1 MSEGVLTN
9 QGFYGADGR
18 QWPFIGQIAD
28 DSTWRDNILA
38 GKFKS
43 AKTVPGWGRRV
54 KVRIMGVHDQEQET
68 IPDDQ
73 LPWATIEYPTTA
85 GSGGANAFQTANI
98 RQGMFVTG
106 YFLDGADQNVPVITG
121 VMGQNAQTGMQTKTG
136 MTGGKAF
143 ESMSGYAET
152 KEPYPGQTKPK
163 VPEDGLVVDEESED
177 TATPPPGS
185 ILNKF
190 GLSGTPTAK
199 QLAMIASATVD
210 AGIEGLVGSAAD
222 TFIKDNVTAG
232 IDNLRKA
239 EKLAT
244 RPPLKNATKETP
256 DAVHMMSAA
265 DIKRNRKM
273 CEKIVTMKPD
283 DIVQSSLKAVQT
295 VTENLSKELEYVQ
308 DAIRRYSGAVSS
320 IGNPVQDMKELI
332 GKAACQIAKYMKVV
346 FDKIMNYVMET
357 LNAGMTSVVASTP
370 SSMRYQVSDLKE
382 TVGELT
388 LCMYGKITNSLCG
401 SIEGLLNDLFNP
413 DKLKKQA
420 EEDALNPNAE
430 DGNTYTSVPACAA
443 EDMMGNILAIHKD
456 AINDANNNLIDNIN
470 SFIDDLQS
478 QLSGVSGGIGDIMT
492 KMGGINGSMTSA
504 LGFAN
509 IKLNV
514 FGCELKPAAS
524 MSDYYTLCT
533 GGAGSPQQSM
543 PSNKAVE
550 NKTSTSTPE
559 NKATPDTNF
568 IEPTKGQTEVDMS
581 QNTESNTDEE
591 WLSEELTD
599 EQREDIMNDPNIDIG

>member
-18 QWPFIGQIAD
+18 QWPFIGQVAD

-177 TATPPPGS
+177 TAKPPPGA

-199 QLAMIASATVD
+199 QLAMIASAVSD
-210 AGIEGLVGSAAD
+210 GNAEGLTGAALD
-222 TFIKDNVTAG
+222 AFTRDKVTTG
-232 IDNLRKA
+232 VDNLRKT

-244 RPPLKNATKETP
+244 RPPLKNATKESP

-295 VTENLSKELEYVQ
+295 VTENLSKEIEYVQ
-308 DAIRRYSGAVSS
+308 DAIRRYSGAVSAV
-320 IGNPVQDMKELI
+320 GDPVQDMKELI

-346 FDKIMNYVMET
+346 FDKIMNYVMDT
-357 LNAGMTSVVASTP
+357 LNSSMTSVVASTP

-420 EEDALNPNAE
+420 EDDALNPE
-430 DGNTYTSVPACAA
+430 EPNTYPSVPACAA

-456 AINDANNNLIDNIN
+456 AINDANNSLIDNIN
-470 SFIDDLQS
+470 SFLDDLQS
-478 QLSGVSGGIGDIMT
+478 QLSGISGGIGDIMT

-533 GGAGSPQQSM
+533 GGAGAPQQSM

-559 NKATPDTNF
+559 NKAKPDINF
-568 IEPTKGQTEVDMS
+568 MEPTKGQTEVDMS
-581 QNTESNTDEE
+581 QNTESDSDENWDE
-591 WLSEELTD
+591 TMSLSREQIMEDTNFEL
-599 EQREDIMNDPNIDIG
+599 Q

>member
-1 MSEGVLTN
+1 MSEGILTN

-18 QWPFIGQIAD
+18 QWPFIGQVAD

-73 LPWATIEYPTTA
+73 LPWATINYPTTA
-85 GSGGANAFQTANI
+85 GSGGANAFQTVNI

-121 VMGQNAQTGMQTKTG
+121 VMGQNAQTEMQTQTG
-136 MTGGKAF
+136 MKGGKAF

-152 KEPYPGQTKPK
+152 EEPYPGQTKPK
-163 VPEDGLVVDEESED
+163 VPEDGLVVDEESAD
-177 TATPPPGS
+177 TAKPAPGA

-190 GLSGTPTAK
+190 GLSGTPTPK
-199 QLAMIASATVD
+199 QLAMIASATAD
-210 AGIEGLVGSAAD
+210 ANALGLVGDKLDA
-222 TFIKDNVTAG
+222 FVKDGVTAG
-232 IDNLRKA
+232 IDNLRKT

-244 RPPLKNATKETP
+244 RSPLKNATKETP

-265 DIKRNRKM
+265 DIKRNKKM

-295 VTENLSKELEYVQ
+295 VTENLSKELEDVQ

-320 IGNPVQDMKELI
+320 IGNPVQDMKDLI
-332 GKAACQIAKYMKVV
+332 GKAACQIAKYMKIV
-346 FDKIMNYVMET
+346 FDKIMNYVMEI
-357 LNAGMTSVVASTP
+357 LNANMTEVVASVP

-401 SIEGLLNDLFNP
+401 SIEGLLNSLFDP

-430 DGNTYTSVPACAA
+430 DGNTYTSVPPCVA
-443 EDMMGNILAIHKD
+443 EEMMGEVLSIHKD
-456 AINDANNNLIDNIN
+456 AINEANSSLIDNIN
-470 SFIDDLQS
+470 SFLDDLQS
-478 QLSGVSGGIGDIMT
+478 QLAGISGGIGDIMT
-492 KMGGINGSMTSA
+492 KMGGVSGSMTSA

-514 FGCELKPAAS
+514 FGCELKPSAS

-533 GGAGSPQQSM
+533 GGAGAPQQNL
-543 PSNKAVE
+543 PSSKAVE
-550 NKTSTSTPE
+550 NRATQTATHTVPPE
-559 NKATPDTNF
+559 TNF
-568 IEPTKGQTEVDMS
+568 MEPTKGQKNVDMTGANDLAETMS
-581 QNTESNTDEE
+581 
-591 WLSEELTD
+591 
-599 EQREDIMNDPNIDIG
+599 DIA

>member
-1 MSEGVLTN
+1 MAEGVLTN

-18 QWPFIGQIAD
+18 QWPFIGQVAD
-28 DSTWRDNILA
+28 DSTWRDNTLP

-43 AKTVPGWGRRV
+43 AKTIPGWGRRV
-54 KVRIMGVHDQEQET
+54 KLRIMGVHDQEQET

-85 GSGGANAFQTANI
+85 GSGGANAFQTVNI

-121 VMGQNAQTGMQTKTG
+121 VMGQNAQTEMQNTTG
-136 MTGGKAF
+136 MTGGNAF
-143 ESMSGYAET
+143 KSMSGFAKT
-152 KEPYPGQTKPK
+152 KEPYKGQTKPK
-163 VPEDGLVVDEESED
+163 VPDEALVVDEESED

-185 ILNKF
+185 PLNKF

-199 QLAMIASATVD
+199 QLAMIASATTD
-210 AGIEGLVGSAAD
+210 ADALGLVGDKLD
-222 TFIKDNVTAG
+222 TFVKDTVTTG
-232 IDNLRKA
+232 VDNLRKT

-244 RPPLKNATKETP
+244 RPPLKNATKENP
-256 DAVHMMSAA
+256 DAVHMMSAG
-265 DIKRNRKM
+265 DIKRNKKM

-295 VTENLSKELEYVQ
+295 VTENLSKEIEDIQ
-308 DAIRRYSGAVSS
+308 DAIKSYTGAVSS
-320 IGNPVQDMKELI
+320 TGSPVQDMKEVI
-332 GKAACQIAKYMKVV
+332 GKAACQIAKYMKIV
-346 FDKIMNYVMET
+346 FDKIMNYVMDT
-357 LNAGMTSVVASTP
+357 LNANMTDVVASVP
-370 SSMRYQVSDLKE
+370 SSMRYQLSDMKK
-382 TVGELT
+382 VIGELT

-401 SIEGLLNDLFNP
+401 SIEGILNGLFDP

-420 EEDALNPNAE
+420 EEDALNPNANQ
-430 DGNTYTSVPACAA
+430 DTYPSVPACAA
-443 EDMMGNILAIHKD
+443 EDMMGEVLSIHKD
-456 AINDANNNLIDNIN
+456 AINEANNSLIDNIN
-470 SFIDDLQS
+470 SFLDDIQS
-478 QLSGVSGGIGDIMT
+478 QLAGVSGAMGDIMT

-514 FGCELKPAAS
+514 FGCELKPSAS

-533 GGAGSPQQSM
+533 GGAGAPQQQL

-550 NKTSTSTPE
+550 NRATQTATNNVPPE
-559 NKATPDTNF
+559 TNYL
-568 IEPTKGQTEVDMS
+568 EPTKGQEEVDLTVSEAVAENAAQETEFNMS
-581 QNTESNTDEE
+581 
-591 WLSEELTD
+591 
-599 EQREDIMNDPNIDIG
+599 

>member
-1 MSEGVLTN
+1 
-9 QGFYGADGR
+9 
-18 QWPFIGQIAD
+18 
-28 DSTWRDNILA
+28 
-38 GKFKS
+38 
-43 AKTVPGWGRRV
+43 
-54 KVRIMGVHDQEQET
+54 
-68 IPDDQ
+68 
-73 LPWATIEYPTTA
+73 
-85 GSGGANAFQTANI
+85 
-98 RQGMFVTG
+98 
-106 YFLDGADQNVPVITG
+106 
-121 VMGQNAQTGMQTKTG
+121 
-136 MTGGKAF
+136 
-143 ESMSGYAET
+143 
-152 KEPYPGQTKPK
+152 
-163 VPEDGLVVDEESED
+163 
-177 TATPPPGS
+177 
-185 ILNKF
+185 
-190 GLSGTPTAK
+190 
-199 QLAMIASATVD
+199 
-210 AGIEGLVGSAAD
+210 
-222 TFIKDNVTAG
+222 
-232 IDNLRKA
+232 
-239 EKLAT
+239 
-244 RPPLKNATKETP
+244 
-256 DAVHMMSAA
+256 
-265 DIKRNRKM
+265 
-273 CEKIVTMKPD
+273 MKPD

-320 IGNPVQDMKELI
+320 VGNPVQDMKELI

-357 LNAGMTSVVASTP
+357 LNAGMTAVVASTP

-388 LCMYGKITNSLCG
+388 LCMYGKITNTLCG

-420 EEDALNPNAE
+420 EDDALNPNAE

-443 EDMMGNILAIHKD
+443 EDMMGTILAIHKD

-524 MSDYYTLCT
+524 MSDYYSLCT
-533 GGAGSPQQSM
+533 GGAGAPQQSM
-543 PSNKAVE
+543 PSNKSVE

-568 IEPTKGQTEVDMS
+568 MEPTKGQTEVDMT

-591 WLSEELTD
+591 WLSEDLTSQ
-599 EQREDIMNDPNIDIG
+599 QREDIMNDPNIDIG